1 MARVRAMPGNRYGI
15 DDANGMRL
23 FTARLVEVGDRDDP
37 RVRLDKI
44 KLKANKDVLLGG
56 QVVLAHDKSTL
67 DVMKVVLDAQFN
79 SLRSAFGLEGD
90 AAYGV
95 DPSIEVY
102 FLPGHDEARKIGSSV
117 DDGKSYCCS
126 VVRGLLRL
134 TAASENVSCAQ
145 ISTSR
150 SRSRRRPT
158 ASRRRRGRLPPARR
172 RRLPPARRRRLPRRH
187 QERAARPPPPPHL
200 TLKLPSS

>member
-1 MARVRAMPGNRYGI
+1 MPAKVRVRAIPNQRYGI

-23 FTARLVEVGDRDDP
+23 FTARLLEVGDRDDP
-37 RVRLDKI
+37 RVRLDNI
-44 KLKANKDVLLGG
+44 KLKPGKDVLLGG
-56 QVVLAHDKSTL
+56 QVVLAHSAGTL
-67 DVMKVVLDAQFN
+67 EAMKVFLDAQFN
-79 SLRSAFGLEGD
+79 SLRSAFGLKGD

-134 TAASENVSCAQ
+134 TAASENVPCAQ
-145 ISTSR
+145 ISTTR

-158 ASRRRRGRLPPARR
+158 ASRRRR
-172 RRLPPARRRRLPRRH
+172 RRLPPARRRRVPR
-187 QERAARPPPPPHL
+187 Q
-200 TLKLPSS
+200 T

>member
-1 MARVRAMPGNRYGI
+1 MAGKVRTRAMPGKRYGI

-44 KLKANKDVLLGG
+44 KLKAGKDVLLGG

-67 DVMKVVLDAQFN
+67 EVMKVVLDAQFN

-126 VVRGLLRL
+126 VVRGRALRL
-134 TAASENVSCAQ
+134 AC
-145 ISTSR
+145 
-150 SRSRRRPT
+150 
-158 ASRRRRGRLPPARR
+158 ARR
-172 RRLPPARRRRLPRRH
+172 CLIGAVLPALLWTFSLATGWEEKKKKKNRPVVVFRQVALSQLYLSFISVISGPR
-187 QERAARPPPPPHL
+187 
-200 TLKLPSS
+200 